1 MFISFIIS
9 MVFLW
14 VATQLYLE
22 SEWKATKRMEKN
34 TFYFLLKD
42 VLRVED
48 YETYSLTKPLHAPI
62 FGLFRGFY
70 AFYLRYG
77 GFNFR

>member
-9 MVFLW
+9 IVFLW

-22 SEWKATKRMEKN
+22 SEGKATKRMEKN
-34 TFYFLLKD
+34 MFSYFLLKD
-42 VLRVED
+42 VLWVD
-48 YETYSLTKPLHAPI
+48 NYETYSLTKPLHAPI

-77 GFNFR
+77 GF